1 MAIPVVV
8 GSSAGALRSTPRSD
22 RSNEGTVILSPSRFH
37 VRGYVAAVAFGI
49 LFQITSFSVLDFL
62 PDLLQPVECAFGC
75 VSVVGDKSCPRFRNT
90 VGISRYEAQTYV
102 IDSRHCGLCAHA
114 LNGSP
119 PLVPGRGSCA

>member
-8 GSSAGALRSTPRSD
+8 GSSAGALSSTPRSD

-49 LFQITSFSVLDFL
+49 LFQITSLSVLDFL

-75 VSVVGDKSCPRFRNT
+75 VSVVGGKSCPMVRNT
-90 VGISRYEAQTYV
+90 VGISGDEEQTHV
-102 IDSRHCGLCAHA
+102 FDSGACVLCSQAIHVR
-114 LNGSP
+114 LE
-119 PLVPGRGSCA
+119 LVPGRGSF